1 MFSSLAGHRD
11 PPVPAHDPPSEKSA
25 PESSFSCKTGPEKPS
40 DSDLFIGGPPWPFS
54 WQISPRKTQ
63 SMPKTKTH
71 PFLEVKS
78 GSDMGVFSQKNLV
91 LKTFRS
97 GSNPGVLRGFPER
110 ESGNRSPIRACFPGA
125 DIPFR
130 ARNKAGSGDQ
140 ERPQRKTRETIRV
153 WRMSRPD
160 RTIVQLLFVRYFL
173 FVINAKSPGK
183 FAKRTPSDKKIVN
196 VRIAMIRYTGRQDL
210 NSIR

>member
-1 MFSSLAGHRD
+1 MALFLA
-11 PPVPAHDPPSEKSA
+11 
-25 PESSFSCKTGPEKPS
+25 
-40 DSDLFIGGPPWPFS
+40 DLPLE
-54 WQISPRKTQ
+54 QTQ

-130 ARNKAGSGDQ
+130 ARNKAGSGGSGETPEEN
-140 ERPQRKTRETIRV
+140 ERNDPGVADVPARSNDRSTSFCPVFFLCDKCEISREIRETH
-153 WRMSRPD
+153 
-160 RTIVQLLFVRYFL
+160 
-173 FVINAKSPGK
+173 
-183 FAKRTPSDKKIVN
+183 
-196 VRIAMIRYTGRQDL
+196 
-210 NSIR
+210 SIR

>member
-1 MFSSLAGHRD
+1 MFFSSGGSPG
-11 PPVPAHDPPSEKSA
+11 PPGPLLTTLRREKSA

-54 WQISPRKTQ
+54 WQISHRKTQ

-130 ARNKAGSGDQ
+130 ARNKAGSGGSEETPEEN
-140 ERPQRKTRETIRV
+140 ERNDPGVADVPARSNDRSTSFCPVFSLCDKCEISREIRETH
-153 WRMSRPD
+153 
-160 RTIVQLLFVRYFL
+160 
-173 FVINAKSPGK
+173 
-183 FAKRTPSDKKIVN
+183 
-196 VRIAMIRYTGRQDL
+196 
-210 NSIR
+210 SIR